1 MKRRKWLWVLLG
13 VVVAVGGGLLVY
25 RKVGADQDEA
35 AFQEQMRLARAEGIP
50 TTAAEYA
57 ATMPPA
63 KPEEN
68 AAPLYRQMQSLLHVR
83 GDSSRLEADLQFRPS
98 PAHLKAAQA
107 YLDQLKPALELAD
120 RAAALPRCWFDRDW
134 KEGMA
139 VLMPEFATMK
149 GAAKLIAL
157 RASIAAQSGD
167 SKSALKDAARIFQL
181 ARQARDEHT
190 AIAHLVSEA
199 IEAIGLRELAT
210 WSFLYGHPST
220 LVADGVSLHRT
231 AEWFLAQKEYA
242 AALAKAAEAM
252 PPPNLRQE
260 HSDDLFGMLSL
271 IDLSST
277 PEGRKKLG
285 LREED
290 IGAGQKLI
298 PVLLSQPKARIQ
310 IVRGERAYW
319 AALAA
324 PEKDQASLM
333 EDANLQI
340 QKGLFAFPVAWQ
352 IYNLLSDGDPLAER
366 RQTWETRR
374 QQYLA
379 LARALTPDAIPK
391 TIKTA
396 DLLSPFD
403 GKPLTY
409 KFDGKQ
415 IVISVSGY
423 NRYLKLPT
431 DAALGKKSKP

>member
-1 MKRRKWLWVLLG
+1 MKRRTWLWAIL
-13 VVVAVGGGLLVY
+13 VVVAVSGGGLLVY
-25 RKVGADQDEA
+25 RKVSASQDEA
-35 AFQEQMRLARAEGIP
+35 AFQEQIRLARAEGIP
-50 TTAAEYA
+50 TTAAEFA

-68 AAPLYRQMQSLLHVR
+68 AAPLYRQMQSLPR
-83 GDSSRLEADLQFRPS
+83 TKGDASQLEMDLLFRPS
-98 PAHLKAAQA
+98 PAHLKAAQD
-107 YLDQLKPALELAD
+107 YLDQVKERLELVD
-120 RAAALPRCWFDRDW
+120 RAAALPRCWFDRNWAD
-134 KEGMA
+134 GMA

-149 GAAKLIAL
+149 SAAKLIAL
-157 RASIAAQSGD
+157 RGSIAAQRGD

-181 ARQARDEHT
+181 ARQAREEHT

-199 IEAIGLRELAT
+199 IEAIGMRELAT
-210 WSFLYGHPST
+210 WSFVFGHPST
-220 LVADGVSLHRT
+220 LVAQGASLHQT

-242 AALAKAAEAM
+242 AALTKAVEAM
-252 PPPNLRQE
+252 PPPDLRQE

-290 IGAGQKLI
+290 IGAGQKVI
-298 PVLLSQPKARIQ
+298 PMLLSQSKARIQ

-333 EDANLQI
+333 EDANLEI

-352 IYNLLSDGDPLAER
+352 VYNALSGGDPLAER

-374 QQYLA
+374 RQYTA
-379 LARALTPDAIPK
+379 LARALTTVTIPK
-391 TIKTA
+391 AIKTA
-396 DLLSPFD
+396 DLLSPYD

-423 NRYLKLPT
+423 NRDLRLPT